1 MAIGITATLKAQEG
15 KEAELE
21 ATFGELSKA
30 VRANEPGN
38 RLYSL
43 CRSRKDKGTYVVL
56 EIYEDDAAVEAHRNS
71 EHFRAAGPKLGA
83 VLAGRPDVL
92 VMDVV

>member
-15 KEAELE
+15 KEADLE

-38 RLYSL
+38 KLYTL
-43 CRSRKDKGTYVVL
+43 CKSRKDKGTYVVL
-56 EIYEDDAAVEAHRNS
+56 EIYENDAALDAHRNS

-92 VMDVV
+92 IMDVV